1 MTSSYSAVVSDP
13 PEYPEVALMT
23 PLTCWNTACI
33 PQKQPPA
40 KTAVGS
46 AFGEASPTLFEGGGT
61 GLVLPS
67 PAPQALTPTTATIK
81 NQGGNAGEKDR
92 HRTPQGALLDTH
104 GIEVLSRRKVS
115 PVLSV
120 R

>member
-33 PQKQPPA
+33 PQKQAPA

-61 GLVLPS
+61 GLVLTFAGTTGADPDNS
-67 PAPQALTPTTATIK
+67 NHQKSGWKCGRERPTSHTS
-81 NQGGNAGEKDR
+81 R
-92 HRTPQGALLDTH
+92 
-104 GIEVLSRRKVS
+104 GIA
-115 PVLSV
+115 
-120 R
+120 